1 MIRVRPTENSL
12 CSLFFP
18 LWFLYIM
25 GRRGRFNGPPPKE
38 PPRFPKRKIAVT
50 AVIVHL
56 IATLS
61 FPIARCLTLT
71 LSLPGA
77 MTTEHRQQRRP
88 REIWANN
95 NRGRLRRQRRFPLL
109 ELAWLGPFFLS
120 FLRLALLKRWV
131 KCQMSTEMHLLFVP
145 PPVSGK
151 ETVSQD
157 PCAQK
162 GQPHDPA
169 ARVRSPQPFI
179 VISTRVCQS
188 RFCFFFFLSIF
199 VARKSIAHDS
209 LTPPVSW
216 FLSISQKTRNRNCQM
231 TYPIGQMESGQF
243 LRMHLRFRSQFPP
256 VFWCCIYGIMRGE
269 ANEFVIISSPKLA
282 ALRKLPR
289 HNYLRR
295 LWRGNRKTR
304 AFRRQGRGKLLW
316 SGRLPGLT
324 RPCCWFACDIA
335 KTKKKRNETLEKRGK
350 KNKELRHARMIK
362 RIKGLR
368 GEDEVKEERKRRC
381 RSRGFA
387 ASGSN
392 KTAGGSSTRDDGRAQ
407 TEWNAPNQ
415 LLLLIVT
422 SSWRFSSSIFFTFSY

>member
-1 MIRVRPTENSL
+1 
-12 CSLFFP
+12 
-18 LWFLYIM
+18 M

-188 RFCFFFFLSIF
+188 RFCFFSSFFLF
-199 VARKSIAHDS
+199 
-209 LTPPVSW
+209 
-216 FLSISQKTRNRNCQM
+216 
-231 TYPIGQMESGQF
+231 
-243 LRMHLRFRSQFPP
+243 
-256 VFWCCIYGIMRGE
+256 
-269 ANEFVIISSPKLA
+269 SSPA
-282 ALRKLPR
+282 
-289 HNYLRR
+289 N
-295 LWRGNRKTR
+295 
-304 AFRRQGRGKLLW
+304 LLH
-316 SGRLPGLT
+316 T
-324 RPCCWFACDIA
+324 I
-335 KTKKKRNETLEKRGK
+335 
-350 KNKELRHARMIK
+350 
-362 RIKGLR
+362 
-368 GEDEVKEERKRRC
+368 
-381 RSRGFA
+381 
-387 ASGSN
+387 
-392 KTAGGSSTRDDGRAQ
+392 
-407 TEWNAPNQ
+407 
-415 LLLLIVT
+415 LLLLPCPD
-422 SSWRFSSSIFFTFSY
+422 FFQSPKRLEIEIAK